1 MDSVLILNTNINV
14 TTVEE
19 VSKLLQNK
27 EAQTIAVCNTNTL
40 VRSYK
45 NKALQKKINS
55 FDIKVPDG
63 FPVAKASSIL
73 YKNKQERVDG
83 YNIFHKTIEKG
94 LENNLSHYFFGS
106 DEEIINKLKS
116 KLKKKYPNLNILGY
130 TCPPLL
136 NYEDLTKDEYI
147 RDLKEKKPDVVW
159 VSLGFPKQEEFI
171 DLLLKNN
178 NIESNIAGIGA
189 VFEWTA
195 GTKIKAPE
203 ILANIGLEWIF
214 RLLQEPKRLFKRYFV
229 DNFLFIIY
237 IIKQI
242 WSRKEKGENEN
253 S

>member
-1 MDSVLILNTNINV
+1 MESILILGTNINI
-14 TTVEE
+14 TTVDE
-19 VSKLLQNK
+19 VAELLQTK
-27 EAQTIAVCNTNTL
+27 SCKTVAVCNSNTL

-45 NKALQKKINS
+45 NPELQTKIND
-55 FDIKVPDG
+55 FDIRVPDG
-63 FPVAKASSIL
+63 FPVAKASNFL
-73 YKNKQERVDG
+73 YRNKQKRVDG
-83 YNIFHKTIEKG
+83 FNIFHKTIEKG
-94 LENNLSHYFFGS
+94 LENNLTHYFFGS
-106 DEEIINKLKS
+106 NEVIIKKLKS
-116 KLKKKYPNLNILGY
+116 KLLKKYPNLNILGY

-178 NIESNIAGIGA
+178 DLDSNFVAVGA
-189 VFEWTA
+189 VFEWSA

-214 RLLQEPKRLFKRYFV
+214 RLIQEPRRLFKRYFV

-242 WSRKEKGENEN
+242 RKTNR
-253 S
+253 

>member
-14 TTVEE
+14 TSVEE
-19 VSKLLQNK
+19 VSTLLQK
-27 EAQTIAVCNTNTL
+27 RDSKTIAVCNTNTL

-45 NKALQKKINS
+45 DSELQNKINA
-55 FDIKVPDG
+55 FKIRVPDG
-63 FPVAKASSIL
+63 FPVAKASNII
-73 YKNKQERVDG
+73 YKNEQKRVDG
-83 YNIFHKTIEKG
+83 YNIFHRTLEKG
-94 LENNLSHYFFGS
+94 LKNNLTHYFFGS
-106 DEEIINKLKS
+106 DELIIKKLKS
-116 KLKKKYPNLNILGY
+116 ELLKKYPNLIILGH
-130 TCPPLL
+130 TCPPYL
-136 NYEDLTKDEYI
+136 NYEELVHDEFVNDLI
-147 RDLKEKKPDVVW
+147 EKKPDIVW

-178 NIESNIAGIGA
+178 NLDSNFAAVGA
-189 VFEWTA
+189 VFEWSA

-214 RLLQEPKRLFKRYFV
+214 RLIQEPRRLFKRYFV

-242 WSRKEKGENEN
+242 RKPKD

>member
-14 TTVEE
+14 TSVEE
-19 VSKLLQNK
+19 VSTLLQK
-27 EAQTIAVCNTNTL
+27 RDSKTIAVCNTNTL

-45 NKALQKKINS
+45 DSELQNKINA
-55 FDIKVPDG
+55 FKIRVPDG
-63 FPVAKASSIL
+63 FPVAKASNII
-73 YKNKQERVDG
+73 YKNEQKRVDG
-83 YNIFHKTIEKG
+83 YNIFHRTLEKG
-94 LENNLSHYFFGS
+94 LKNNLTHYFFGS
-106 DEEIINKLKS
+106 DELIIKKLKS
-116 KLKKKYPNLNILGY
+116 ELLKKYPNLIILGH
-130 TCPPLL
+130 TCPPYL
-136 NYEDLTKDEYI
+136 NYEELVHNEFVNDLI
-147 RDLKEKKPDVVW
+147 EKKPDIVW

-178 NIESNIAGIGA
+178 NLDSNFAAVGA
-189 VFEWTA
+189 VFEWSA

-214 RLLQEPKRLFKRYFV
+214 RLIQEPRRLFKRYFV

-242 WSRKEKGENEN
+242 RKPKD

>member
-14 TTVEE
+14 TSVEE
-19 VSKLLQNK
+19 VTNLLQK
-27 EAQTIAVCNTNTL
+27 RDAKTIAVCNTNTL

-45 NKALQKKINS
+45 DSELQNKINA

-63 FPVAKASSIL
+63 FPVAKASNIL
-73 YKNKQERVDG
+73 YKNEQKRVDG
-83 YNIFHKTIEKG
+83 YNIFHKTLKKG

-106 DEEIINKLKS
+106 DELIIKKLKS
-116 KLKKKYPNLNILGY
+116 ELLKKYPNLIILGH
-130 TCPPLL
+130 TCPPYL
-136 NYEDLTKDEYI
+136 NYKELVKSEYVNDLI
-147 RDLKEKKPDVVW
+147 EKKPDIVW

-178 NIESNIAGIGA
+178 NLISNFVAVGA
-189 VFEWTA
+189 VFEWSA

-214 RLLQEPKRLFKRYFV
+214 RLIQEPRRLYKRYFV

-242 WSRKEKGENEN
+242 RKAKD

>member
-14 TTVEE
+14 TSVEE
-19 VSKLLQNK
+19 VSTLLQK
-27 EAQTIAVCNTNTL
+27 RDSKTIAVCNTNTL

-45 NKALQKKINS
+45 DSELQNKINA
-55 FDIKVPDG
+55 FKIRVPDG
-63 FPVAKASSIL
+63 FPVAKASNII
-73 YKNKQERVDG
+73 YKNEQKRVDG
-83 YNIFHKTIEKG
+83 YNIFHRTLEKG
-94 LENNLSHYFFGS
+94 LKNNLTHYFFGS
-106 DEEIINKLKS
+106 DELIIKKLKS
-116 KLKKKYPNLNILGY
+116 KLLKKYPNLIILGH
-130 TCPPLL
+130 TCPPYL
-136 NYEDLTKDEYI
+136 NYEELVHDEFVNDLI
-147 RDLKEKKPDVVW
+147 EKKPDIVW

-178 NIESNIAGIGA
+178 NLDSNFAAVGA
-189 VFEWTA
+189 VFEWSA

-214 RLLQEPKRLFKRYFV
+214 RLIQEPRRLFKRYFV

-242 WSRKEKGENEN
+242 RKPKD